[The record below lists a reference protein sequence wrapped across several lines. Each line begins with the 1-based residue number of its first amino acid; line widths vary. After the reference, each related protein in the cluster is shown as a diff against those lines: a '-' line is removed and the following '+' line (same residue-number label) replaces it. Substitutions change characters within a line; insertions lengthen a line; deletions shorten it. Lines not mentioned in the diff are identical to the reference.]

1 MHVACWFDP
10 ICPWCWNTSRWLV
23 EVAGSRPDMTVEWRS
38 FSLALKNADVDTLGG
53 APPPRVPP
61 TAASPPP
68 TPVDERSRPPAERSL
83 RMLRVVEAV
92 RAAGRA
98 DAIGD
103 LYTELGRRIHHDED
117 SEFDVGDALEAVGLD
132 RSLADGADDASLE
145 DVVRASM
152 DEALDL
158 AGDDVGVPVVAFDGT
173 GFFGPILVQVPT
185 GGDGGRLRERCD
197 EVLVV
202 PARATERIQEGHIT
216 LIHLFCELIERML
229 FGDLQEAG

>member
-23 EVAGSRPDMTVEWRS
+23 EVDGSRPDMTVEWRS
-38 FSLALKNADVDTLGG
+38 FSLALKNADVDEEYRQ
-53 APPPRVPP
+53 P
-61 TAASPPP
+61 S
-68 TPVDERSRPPAERSL
+68 ERSL

-92 RAAGRA
+92 RAAGQA

-185 GGDGGRLRERCD
+185 GGDCGRLFD
-197 EVLVV
+197 ALVTAAGV
-202 PARATERIQEGHIT
+202 PGFTELKRRRDSGPTKPARP
-216 LIHLFCELIERML
+216 
-229 FGDLQEAG
+229 